1 MCQTH
6 KTKAHSLPKFTVSG
20 SASAPSASPVP
31 FLQPSD
37 GVCVGHLN
45 TRLSC
50 PSLAAC
56 NCQPEPVLLCLL
68 PECLLNA
75 CVTCSA
81 QPSVCSGDE
90 PRAVLSRGSTQAVL
104 RTQQLP
110 KELRGEY
117 GDDSSQQPSSHFLWE
132 TFLGS
137 PNPWAEALP
146 SLLLLSMSSGRGQPL
161 PTSACVLRD
170 STDVGWVVKAVAGKG
185 ANCSP
190 TASNS
195 QP

>member
-1 MCQTH
+1 MPLQRH
-6 KTKAHSLPKFTVSG
+6 LSLS
-20 SASAPSASPVP
+20 SSRAM
-31 FLQPSD
+31 

-68 PECLLNA
+68 LERLLNA

-81 QPSVCSGDE
+81 QPSVCGGDE
-90 PRAVLSRGSTQAVL
+90 PRAILSQGSTQAVL

-110 KELRGEY
+110 KELRGSM
-117 GDDSSQQPSSHFLWE
+117 GVTAANSLPLTFLWE
-132 TFLGS
+132 ACLGS

-146 SLLLLSMSSGRGQPL
+146 SLLLLSMSPGRGQPL
-161 PTSACVLRD
+161 PTSACVLRN

-185 ANCSP
+185 ADCSP

>member
-1 MCQTH
+1 MPLQRH
-6 KTKAHSLPKFTVSG
+6 LSLS
-20 SASAPSASPVP
+20 SSRAM
-31 FLQPSD
+31 
-37 GVCVGHLN
+37 GVCVDHLN

-56 NCQPEPVLLCLL
+56 NCQPDPVLLCLL
-68 PECLLNA
+68 LECLLNA

-81 QPSVCSGDE
+81 QPSMCSGDE
-90 PRAVLSRGSTQAVL
+90 PRAILSRGSTQAVL

-110 KELRGEY
+110 KELSGEY
-117 GDDSSQQPSSHFLWE
+117 EDDSSQQLSSHFS
-132 TFLGS
+132 LGGLFGKS
-137 PNPWAEALP
+137 QPWAEALP
-146 SLLLLSMSSGRGQPL
+146 SLLLLSMSLGRGQPL